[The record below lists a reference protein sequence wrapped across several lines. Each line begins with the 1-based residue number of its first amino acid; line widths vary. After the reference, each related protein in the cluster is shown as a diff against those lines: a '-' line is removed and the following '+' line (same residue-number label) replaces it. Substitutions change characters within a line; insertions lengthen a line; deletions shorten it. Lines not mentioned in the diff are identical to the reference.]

1 MKLFEYDDKSVR
13 ITMKDGSV
21 FEGVCMHNS
30 KEYCE
35 IELGINEECLEISGW
50 LFRESDI
57 SSVELV
63 TESNPYISPF
73 GIIEKTAVEE
83 GIDSITDILLSDE
96 HQNIVRLLACLE
108 WYIKEKPDLLPG
120 KKELEKTLK
129 QTVKNYSSESIA
141 ETCLS
146 LLTLLGQEPNTEQ

>member
-1 MKLFEYDDKSVR
+1 MKLFEFDDKSVR
-13 ITMKDGSV
+13 ITLKDGSV
-21 FEGVCMHNS
+21 FEGVCMHDPE
-30 KEYCE
+30 EYCE

-73 GIIEKTAVEE
+73 DKIEKTAVEE
-83 GIDSITDILLSDE
+83 GIDSILDILLSDE
-96 HQNIVRLLACLE
+96 PLNAGRMLACLE
-108 WYIKEKPDLLPG
+108 WYIKEKPELLPE
-120 KKELEKTLK
+120 KKDLEKALK
-129 QTVKNYSSESIA
+129 QTVKYYSSESIA

-146 LLTLLGQEPNTEQ
+146 LLTLLG